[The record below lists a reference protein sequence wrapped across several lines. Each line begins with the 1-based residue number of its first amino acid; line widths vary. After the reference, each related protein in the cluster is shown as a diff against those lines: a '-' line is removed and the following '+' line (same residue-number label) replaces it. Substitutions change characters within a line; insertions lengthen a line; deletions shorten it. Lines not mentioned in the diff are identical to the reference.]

1 MAGSKTGDQKTKL
14 ILYRDT
20 RNQCWARVDLASG
33 EPICISVARTG
44 IIVKRSSLG
53 LLGPKLYRSSIHRAA
68 IIAQALD
75 AQTRSHLTPDDM
87 TNPAL
92 RAFTQAA
99 LEARSS
105 AELVSRLNEPL
116 KTERLKI

>member
-1 MAGSKTGDQKTKL
+1 MAGREKGDQMTKL
-14 ILYRDT
+14 ISYRDT
-20 RNQCWARVDLASG
+20 RNVCWARVDLASG
-33 EPICISVARTG
+33 EPIYISVARSG

-53 LLGPKLYRSSIHRAA
+53 FLGTNLYRSNIHRAA
-68 IIAQALD
+68 MTAQVLD
-75 AQTRSHLTPDDM
+75 AQTRSYLTPGDM

>member
-1 MAGSKTGDQKTKL
+1 MAGMETSDRMTKL
-14 ILYRDT
+14 ISYRDT
-20 RNQCWARVDLASG
+20 RNVCWARVDLASG
-33 EPICISVARTG
+33 EPIYISVARSG

-53 LLGPKLYRSSIHRAA
+53 FLGTKLYRSNIHRAA
-68 IIAQALD
+68 MTAQVLD
-75 AQTRSHLTPDDM
+75 AQTRSYLTPGDM

-116 KTERLKI
+116 KAVRLG